1 MTSATAEPGKPVTF
15 DATDGSII
23 IEGLTSR
30 IGPTLRATQLP
41 DDLTAMVTSKR
52 DMGNGW
58 TWVNVGGTALDGSPC
73 TFSLG
78 FFGDH
83 LSEVSWSVLIAGAGY
98 AGGWPS
104 PEAVAKEITF
114 TIGVLTQAFG
124 PGQLPGRGAG
134 ESARYAKTLPWGT
147 VWCELDPR
155 GGTSASGLRY
165 TMR

>member
-1 MTSATAEPGKPVTF
+1 MTSASAEPSKPVTF

-23 IEGLTSR
+23 IEGLTAK
-30 IGPTLRATQLP
+30 IGPEMLATQLP
-41 DDLTAMVTSKR
+41 DDLAAMVSSKR

-58 TWVNVGGTALDGSPC
+58 VWVNVGGAALDGNPC

-78 FFGDH
+78 FLGDH
-83 LSEVSWSVLIAGAGY
+83 LSEVCWSVLIAGADY
-98 AGGWPS
+98 TGGWSS
-104 PEAVAKEITF
+104 PEAVTKEITF
-114 TIGVLTQAFG
+114 MIGVLSQAFG

-155 GGTSASGLRY
+155 GSTSASGLRY
-165 TMR
+165 SAP